1 MIILYVLKNCPYCIR
16 ALELLKDNKIK
27 YTEIVVENNE
37 EKELYKKQ
45 NGMNTFPQIFMKVGR
60 DNYLKIGGYDNLIE
74 TLNTC
79 VNLKESSSSIDSI
92 YHMYKNL
99 YKK

>member
-1 MIILYVLKNCPYCIR
+1 
-16 ALELLKDNKIK
+16 
-27 YTEIVVENNE
+27 
-37 EKELYKKQ
+37 
-45 NGMNTFPQIFMKVGR
+45 MNTFPQIFMKVSK
-60 DNYLKIGGYDNLIE
+60 DNYLKIGGYDNLLD

-79 VNLKESSSSIDSI
+79 TTLKESSSSIDSI